1 MSNETLAQAKLV
13 IPWRTRLALAVL
25 SVVTDMSRRSDGTI
39 NRRLLNLLDSKS
51 SPSPNKPVRSVFSSD
66 ITVDP
71 TRNLWFRLY
80 TPENSGVDGGDP
92 ASLPVLIFFHGGG
105 FSFLSA
111 ASSTYDAVC
120 SRFARRFP
128 AIVLSVNYRLT
139 PEHRFP
145 CQYDD
150 GFDVLRFLDNNRANG
165 SLPPNADLS
174 KCFLAGDSAGANLAH
189 HVAVR
194 VCRAGFQ
201 NVKVIGLVSIQP
213 YFGGQERTRSE
224 LQLVGYPL
232 VSVERT
238 DWCWKVFLPDGSDRD
253 HPAVNVSGP
262 NAEDISGL
270 DFPDTIVFVCGL
282 DPLQDWQRRYYEWLK
297 RSGKKA
303 TLIEYSNMFHAFY
316 IFPEVP
322 ESRKLFSEVKEF
334 VDRRLSRL

>member
-1 MSNETLAQAKLV
+1 MSNETLAPAKLV

-39 NRRLLNLLDSKS
+39 NRRLLNLLDFKS

-71 TRNLWFRLY
+71 TRNLC
-80 TPENSGVDGGDP
+80 
-92 ASLPVLIFFHGGG
+92 
-105 FSFLSA
+105 A